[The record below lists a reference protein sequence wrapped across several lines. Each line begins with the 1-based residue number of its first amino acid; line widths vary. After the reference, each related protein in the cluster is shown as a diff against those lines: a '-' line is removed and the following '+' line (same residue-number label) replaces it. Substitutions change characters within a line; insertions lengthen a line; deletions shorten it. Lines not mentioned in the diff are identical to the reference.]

1 MSAKYTRITVTPDIG
16 EALQVGAKAP
26 FVVNLSQSISG
37 VTIEELTKVSSEV
50 KKDALSASNSAK
62 AAKVSETNAKGS
74 ADSAKSQA
82 DLAKEQ
88 VVLATEQVEEAKNQV
103 GLAKEQVV
111 LATEQVVEAK
121 NQVDLAKEQ
130 VGLATEQVSKAK
142 DQVGLAKEQVV
153 LATEQANVAANQA
166 LEATTQASLA
176 KASSDEAT
184 TQATLATTKA
194 DEAKVSA
201 ESSSTSAMES
211 KNSATEADNSAK
223 LAEQNSQDA
232 KASADAA
239 KVSETNAKGS
249 ADSAETSLNEIK
261 SHTYDKDTVDSKLD
275 EKVNKAGD
283 TMGGPLETTTK
294 VLTKSANGQH
304 SIGLVSNNSGE
315 GNIERRDGDNYYIY
329 SLPERSGSFLLDGD
343 FGLGSNAVYDGST
356 PSSQSPKDANDITS
370 TGFYGGG
377 GSSALNYFNNYYPI
391 LSMTR
396 TGGDGTGY
404 ITQIQGSEGKL
415 GFRHRIQNNWTDW
428 YHPVILNHKGLQ
440 KLDGSI
446 VAQNHRIGA
455 NPISATRDGNDYLN
469 LYPPKVGDGKDLGFF
484 QYNLGNVWNGV
495 LKIPRVPA
503 GETETLITSGLN
515 ILSNRFLCIKA
526 DKDNQASY
534 IETQNLDGSLRWR
547 VGSMGANKTRVSLAT
562 PNMSASIEQINSISS
577 KGFYLDQNL
586 MMDINGGYEHRFYG
600 FGTNPGVSHTMMF
613 ARDTD
618 KMIGF
623 NFRNEDGYV
632 GTLLRIDG
640 KNRVVK
646 VNETPVMVQGDYG
659 LGGNYLS
666 GVGRPAKLLGNLP
679 SGFYGYVNP
688 KDIPANTTVYGDFIR
703 LNYNSDNYQNILM
716 PNYGDDFMVIQR
728 VSASSVSNVKVMTS
742 NMWTTDS
749 NGFYKRASPIID
761 INPDGTFTTNDES
774 EGATV
779 TRVAQGE
786 YLIEGVLGFNSD
798 AGWGGVDGGIE
809 IPLDVNK
816 QPLIWVDSE
825 VMEDGSILVRTYHRT
840 HPSAPKF
847 ARNDIAGY
855 SDGDPIDIPNG
866 RFISVRVQ
874 MPEQSI
880 YNVRMRELEESSTLY
895 EKYHK
900 PIEEAWENKPEYI
913 NDAMDKFLN
922 I

>member
-74 ADSAKSQA
+74 ADIAKSQA

-130 VGLATEQVSKAK
+130 VGLATEQVVEAKNQVGLATEQVSKAK
-142 DQVGLAKEQVV
+142 DQVGLAKDQVV
-153 LATEQANVAANQA
+153 LATEQAGIATDRA
-166 LEATTQASLA
+166 LEATNQANLA
-176 KASSDEAT
+176 KVSSDEAT
-184 TQATLATTKA
+184 TQAALATTKA
-194 DEAKVSA
+194 DEAKASA

-211 KNSATEADNSAK
+211 KNSATESDNSAK
-223 LAEQNSQDA
+223 LAEQNSQEA
-232 KASADAA
+232 KVSADAA

-249 ADSAETSLNEIK
+249 ADSAEASLNELK
-261 SHTYDKDTVDSKLD
+261 SHTYDKGTINSKLGD
-275 EKVNKAGD
+275 KVNKSGD
-283 TMGGPLETTTK
+283 VMTGALTTTTK
-294 VLTKSANGQH
+294 VITKSANSENSVGF
-304 SIGLVSNNSGE
+304 VSNNSGVSF
-315 GNIERRDGDNYYIY
+315 IEYQKGSDYYTHKI
-329 SLPERSGSFLLDGD
+329 PEKSGTLLLAGD
-343 FGLGSNAVYDGST
+343 FGLGSNVVYDGST

-377 GSSALNYFNNYYPI
+377 GSSASNYFNNYYPI

-404 ITQIQGSEGKL
+404 ITQIQGSDGKL
-415 GFRHRIQNNWTDW
+415 GFRHRVQNNWTDW

-455 NPISATRDGNDYLN
+455 NPISVTRDGNDYLN

-503 GETETLITSGLN
+503 GGTRELVVKEENN
-515 ILSNRFLCIKA
+515 ILVHGSQHWAGLRLYKASGEYAMLETNSSNNEIL
-526 DKDNQASY
+526 
-534 IETQNLDGSLRWR
+534 
-547 VGSMGANKTRVSLAT
+547 SLAYRDST
-562 PNMSASIEQINSISS
+562 GSNVSV
-577 KGFYLDQNL
+577 L
-586 MMDINGGYEHRFYG
+586 RF
-600 FGTNPGVSHTMMF
+600 P
-613 ARDTD
+613 RQ
-618 KMIGF
+618 
-623 NFRNEDGYV
+623 DGQ
-632 GTLLRIDG
+632 
-640 KNRVVK
+640 
-646 VNETPVMVQGDYG
+646 VMVQGDYG
-659 LGGNYLS
+659 FAGNGISEGLDESRLTSKVFNSKHSQIFRSSSNPGKFGTIYSPTLFLTTGDTWATIATSYLT
-666 GVGRPAKLLGNLP
+666 GN
-679 SGFYGYVNP
+679 V
-688 KDIPANTTVYGDFIR
+688 TV
-703 LNYNSDNYQNILM
+703 
-716 PNYGDDFMVIQR
+716 
-728 VSASSVSNVKVMTS
+728 ASSNRNKSNPINFNNLWGTS
-742 NMWTTDS
+742 NTTTDS
-749 NGFYKRASPIID
+749 NGFIKKASPVITIIA
-761 INPDGTFTTNDES
+761 DGAFTTNDES

-798 AGWGGVDGGIE
+798 AGWGGADGGIE

-816 QPLIWVDSE
+816 QPLIWVDYK
-825 VMEDGSILVRTYHRT
+825 VMEDGSILIKTYHRT